1 MPGPPQPATPSAE
14 GPPARGL
21 APKVGPFDATMLVMG
36 GIVGAGIFINPY
48 VVARLVPASG
58 WILAAWAVGGGIAL
72 LGAFVYAELAARM
85 PEAGGQYAYLR
96 EAFHPALAFLY
107 GWVLLLV
114 IQTGGMAAVAVTFAA
129 YFLELTGLAVSAS
142 AVAALALGALA
153 LVNCLG
159 VRAGSSVQ
167 SALMVLKILAIL
179 ALVAGGGWFLAR
191 EGAVEET
198 VEGAARAAAGAER
211 GGEPREPPELAAAAP
226 ADSAGPSPWAL
237 LGALATAM
245 VPVLFA
251 YGGWQTASFVAEEVR
266 EPRRNL
272 PRALVLGVSG
282 VVVLYLAVNWVCV
295 EVLGPDGLAATTTP
309 ASAVM
314 ERAFGR
320 AGSRWIAV
328 GVAVSTLGFLSQS
341 ILTAPRVYFA
351 MARDGLFFRSVGR
364 LTRRTRVPAAAI
376 LLQGAMAIVIAL
388 SGRYD
393 QILSYVV
400 AMDFLFFGLTAA
412 TLFVFRKRERRAGG
426 PPSSEPGARVP
437 GHPVTTALF
446 VAASFLVVANTL
458 LRYPVN
464 TGIGLAILLAGVPVY
479 LLWSRRPS
487 QS

>member
-1 MPGPPQPATPSAE
+1 MPGSPQTAAPSAE
-14 GPPARGL
+14 RPARGL
-21 APKVGPFDATMLVMG
+21 APKIGPFDATMLVMG

-48 VVARLVPASG
+48 VVARLVGTPGA
-58 WILAAWAVGGGIAL
+58 ILGAWAVGGAIAL

-129 YFLELTGLAVSAS
+129 YFLELTGLALSAS
-142 AVAALALGALA
+142 AVAALALAALA

-167 SALMVLKILAIL
+167 SALMVLKIAAIL
-179 ALVAGGGWFLAR
+179 ALVAGGCWFLL
-191 EGAVEET
+191 ESGGGAPE
-198 VEGAARAAAGAER
+198 AGTSL
-211 GGEPREPPELAAAAP
+211 P
-226 ADSAGPSPWAL
+226 GPSGPGPPPSSPPSSWGL
-237 LGALATAM
+237 LAALATAM

-282 VVVLYLAVNWVCV
+282 VVVLYLAVNWVSV

-320 AGSRWIAV
+320 AGARWIAV
-328 GVAVSTLGFLSQS
+328 GIAVSTLGFLSQS

-364 LTRRTRVPAAAI
+364 LTRRTRVPAVAI

-400 AMDFLFFGLTAA
+400 AMDFLFFGLTGAC
-412 TLFVFRKRERRAGG
+412 LFVFRRRERSGGSRRAEGSPG
-426 PPSSEPGARVP
+426 VPAAPGARVP
-437 GHPVTTALF
+437 GHPLTTALF

-458 LRYPVN
+458 VRYPVN
-464 TGIGLAILLAGVPVY
+464 SGIGLAILAAGVPVY
-479 LLWSRRPS
+479 LGWSRLGGRAGRRG
-487 QS
+487 

>member
-1 MPGPPQPATPSAE
+1 MPDPP
-14 GPPARGL
+14 PPTSHAGEPFQSGL
-21 APKVGPFDATMLVMG
+21 APKVGLFDATMLVMG

-48 VVARLVPASG
+48 VVARLVGTPGA
-58 WILAAWAVGGGIAL
+58 ILGAWALGGAIAL

-129 YFLELTGLAVSAS
+129 YFLELTGLQLAPS

-159 VRAGSSVQ
+159 VRAGSSLQ
-167 SALMVLKILAIL
+167 SALMVLKIAAIL
-179 ALVAGGGWFLAR
+179 ALVAGGCWFLLEAGG
-191 EGAVEET
+191 GAS
-198 VEGAARAAAGAER
+198 
-211 GGEPREPPELAAAAP
+211 PAAAA
-226 ADSAGPSPWAL
+226 SLAGPSLPGLPPASGPAPWGL
-237 LGALATAM
+237 LAALATAM

-282 VVVLYLAVNWVCV
+282 VVVLYLAVNWVSV
-295 EVLGPDGLAATTTP
+295 EVLGPEGLATTTTP

-364 LTRRTRVPAAAI
+364 LTRSTRVPAAHNWPWHTAGS
-376 LLQGAMAIVIAL
+376 LVRR
-388 SGRYD
+388 GRH
-393 QILSYVV
+393 SV
-400 AMDFLFFGLTAA
+400 M
-412 TLFVFRKRERRAGG
+412 
-426 PPSSEPGARVP
+426 S
-437 GHPVTTALF
+437 
-446 VAASFLVVANTL
+446 
-458 LRYPVN
+458 
-464 TGIGLAILLAGVPVY
+464 
-479 LLWSRRPS
+479 
-487 QS
+487 

>member
-1 MPGPPQPATPSAE
+1 MPDPPPPPSHAGE
-14 GPPARGL
+14 PFPSGL
-21 APKVGPFDATMLVMG
+21 APKVGLFDATMLVMG

-48 VVARLVPASG
+48 VVARLVGTPGA
-58 WILAAWAVGGGIAL
+58 ILGAWALGGAIAL

-129 YFLELTGLAVSAS
+129 YFLELTGLPLAPSG
-142 AVAALALGALA
+142 VAALALGALA

-159 VRAGSSVQ
+159 VRAGSSLQ
-167 SALMVLKILAIL
+167 SALMVLKIAAIL
-179 ALVAGGGWFLAR
+179 ALVAGGCWFLIAT
-191 EGAVEET
+191 GG
-198 VEGAARAAAGAER
+198 GAA
-211 GGEPREPPELAAAAP
+211 PAAAASIADPSLPGPPP
-226 ADSAGPSPWAL
+226 ASGPAPWGL
-237 LGALATAM
+237 LAALATAM

-282 VVVLYLAVNWVCV
+282 VVVLYLAVNWVSV
-295 EVLGPDGLAATTTP
+295 EVLGPEGLAATTTP

-314 ERAFGR
+314 ARAFGR

-328 GVAVSTLGFLSQS
+328 GIAVSTLGFLSQS

-351 MARDGLFFRSVGR
+351 MARDGLFFRAVGR
-364 LTRRTRVPAAAI
+364 LTPRTRVPAVAI

-412 TLFVFRKRERRAGG
+412 CLFVFRRRERRGASRRTDGSPG
-426 PPSSEPGARVP
+426 VPAAPGARVP
-437 GHPVTTALF
+437 GHPLSTALF

-458 LRYPVN
+458 IRYPVN
-464 TGIGLAILLAGVPVY
+464 SGIGLAILAAGVPVY
-479 LLWSRRPS
+479 LGWSRLGGRTGRRA
-487 QS
+487 

>member
-1 MPGPPQPATPSAE
+1 MPDPPPPPSHAGE
-14 GPPARGL
+14 PFQSGL
-21 APKVGPFDATMLVMG
+21 APKVGLFDATMLVMG

-48 VVARLVPASG
+48 VVARLVGTPGA
-58 WILAAWAVGGGIAL
+58 ILGAWALGGAIAL

-129 YFLELTGLAVSAS
+129 YFLELTGLALSAS
-142 AVAALALGALA
+142 AVAALALAALA

-159 VRAGSSVQ
+159 VRAGSSLQ
-167 SALMVLKILAIL
+167 SALMVLKIAAIL
-179 ALVAGGGWFLAR
+179 ALVAGGCWFLLVTGGGSP
-191 EGAVEET
+191 E
-198 VEGAARAAAGAER
+198 AGASL
-211 GGEPREPPELAAAAP
+211 P
-226 ADSAGPSPWAL
+226 GPSGPGPPPSSAPSSWGL
-237 LGALATAM
+237 LAALATAM

-282 VVVLYLAVNWVCV
+282 VVVLYLAVNWVSV

-314 ERAFGR
+314 ERVFGR
-320 AGSRWIAV
+320 AGARWIAV
-328 GVAVSTLGFLSQS
+328 GIAVSTLGFLSQS

-364 LTRRTRVPAAAI
+364 LTRRTRVPAVAI

-400 AMDFLFFGLTAA
+400 AMDFLFFGLTGGC
-412 TLFVFRKRERRAGG
+412 LFVFRRRERSGGSRRAEGSPG
-426 PPSSEPGARVP
+426 VPAAPGARVP
-437 GHPVTTALF
+437 GHPLTTALF
-446 VAASFLVVANTL
+446 VVASFLVVANTL
-458 LRYPVN
+458 VRYPVN
-464 TGIGLAILLAGVPVY
+464 SGIGLAILAAGVPVY
-479 LLWSRRPS
+479 LGWSRLGGRAGRRG
-487 QS
+487 